1 MVLGGGLRGRG
12 QYGFFEV
19 SPPWPDEYWFEP
31 PSHHPRSGIPRPG
44 VLLSVLSEQALEHA
58 YEIEI
63 KLKRTAK
70 NGGTTVQVQ
79 GTCSWKN
86 TIIARLEPISQWWS
100 EGAGVL
106 EPPPEQFALP
116 DLDLHAYTP
125 DGKHVGMNYE
135 TGIFEMQIPGVIA
148 SGGFYNSSEWISV
161 PEDSAAYFVI
171 SSRPTALFLEEHPD
185 LPPENEEG
193 LYALSVSY
201 FDENLDGVGSGLEE
215 LTIAPGAEVFHLV
228 EIRLMPDDNYQ
239 LEIREGLDLMSLE
252 AWEAAV
258 DNIPDELF
266 INNPSQRKGALK
278 NKLRAIFA
286 KVKKKTITGSS
297 TRSKTT
303 CSRS

>member
-1 MVLGGGLRGRG
+1 MLYCFLF
-12 QYGFFEV
+12 QE
-19 SPPWPDEYWFEP
+19 
-31 PSHHPRSGIPRPG
+31 
-44 VLLSVLSEQALEHA
+44 
-58 YEIEI
+58 
-63 KLKRTAK
+63 LK
-70 NGGTTVQVQ
+70 TV
-79 GTCSWKN
+79 
-86 TIIARLEPISQWWS
+86 
-100 EGAGVL
+100 
-106 EPPPEQFALP
+106 PPPEQFALP

-286 KVKKKTITGSS
+286 KVKKKNYHGVINQIQNDLLKKLNADGKADWVKEPVLVEELGALTAMLKYKW
-297 TRSKTT
+297 R
-303 CSRS
+303 